1 MGRGQTGDHTGGHTG
16 GLAADLHLF
25 MCPEIDVAGTQRLRS
40 DPLALRHYPSRL
52 TIACDT
58 EAGLVSLW
66 SRQSGRFETVPIAAA
81 RDRAIYWTP
90 RGRRCVDLLAQLDGR
105 VRGFYVAN
113 MHDGSPYDAEIYLG
127 HNANILQYNRQRGNR
142 SVVLWRLRHYMDP
155 ETSMGGIFQKG
166 VPDAQPFLDKAPRIF
181 WRGAVHGQ
189 TWANRDRATSLRGV
203 WDPLTDA
210 AGIEAVAAR
219 YSRIAAVLFAQK
231 NPDIADCALVAM
243 NPEDNYRPDHPGAD
257 LFAPKLRPDE
267 QLGCRYLLCPCG
279 IDVGSQLYWAVQTNC
294 LAFKEEGPYEV
305 LPDYFLR
312 PWVHYVPIAP
322 GLTDLREKFE
332 YCQAHPKLCEAIVAR
347 AQEAYV
353 QMNDP
358 SPWREAEEIVLD
370 RLGIRA

>member
-1 MGRGQTGDHTGGHTG
+1 MSGFAVGRSAD
-16 GLAADLHLF
+16 LAADLHLF
-25 MCPEIDVAGTQRLRS
+25 MCPEVDAEGTQRLRR
-40 DPLALRHYPSRL
+40 DPLALRSYPSRL

-66 SRQSGRFETVPIAAA
+66 SRHSGQFQTVPIDEA
-81 RDRAIYWTP
+81 RVRSIYWTP
-90 RGRRCVDLLAQLDGR
+90 RGRRMVDLLAQLDGR

-113 MHDGSPYDAEIYLG
+113 MHDGSPFDADIYLG
-127 HNANILQYNRQRGNR
+127 HGASILQYNRQRGNR

-166 VPDAQPFLDKAPRIF
+166 VPDTQPFLDKQPKIF

-189 TWANRDRATSLRGV
+189 TWANRDKASSLRGA
-203 WDPLTDA
+203 WGSATDA
-210 AGIEAVAAR
+210 DGIAALGPQ
-219 YSRIAAVLFAQK
+219 YSRVAAVLFGQA
-231 NPDIADCALVAM
+231 NPDIADCAFVSM
-243 NPEDNYRPDHPGAD
+243 NPEDDFSPTHPGAK

-267 QLGCRYLLCPCG
+267 QLGYRYLLCPCG

-312 PWVHYVPIAP
+312 PWIHYVPIAP

-332 YCQAHPKLCEAIVAR
+332 YCQAHPKICQAIVSR

-353 QMNDP
+353 RMNDP
-358 SPWREAEEIVLD
+358 KPWRDAEDIVLD